1 MFHHLKGKNLNR
13 LYPVVIAS
21 VGVMLSGCQ
30 LNSALDDTYEPTSVA
45 ERYPIEVKT
54 ATFKT
59 GLKAPTGHLN
69 TNQTN
74 AVADFAIEAKRTG
87 SPKVQI
93 LYPSGNGASRALA
106 NNIAATI
113 TNYGVPKN
121 RISVK
126 PIRGGANEPIQ
137 LVLTRKVAVTKECGD
152 WSEDLSSNYYNRPHP
167 NFGCAQQHNI
177 AAMVANPEDLERPR
191 AMGPVLAGNRTE
203 TLKIFIENSTTGDYW
218 TIDGESKSP

>member
-1 MFHHLKGKNLNR
+1 MFNHMKARNMSR
-13 LYPVVIAS
+13 LLPVAI
-21 VGVMLSGCQ
+21 VGVLLAGCQ
-30 LNSALDDTYEPTSVA
+30 FDPTLDDSYEPASVA
-45 ERYPIEVKT
+45 ERYPIEVRK

-59 GLKAPTGHLN
+59 GLRAPTGQLN
-69 TNQTN
+69 TNQKN

-93 LYPSGNGASRALA
+93 LYPGGASASKKLA
-106 NNIAATI
+106 NEIASAI
-113 TNYGVPKN
+113 TNYGIPKN

-126 PIRGGANEPIQ
+126 AIRGGANEPIQ

-152 WSEDLSSNYYNRPHP
+152 WSEDLSSTYSNNAHP
-167 NFGCAQQHNI
+167 NFGCAMQHNI

-203 TLKIFIENSTTGDYW
+203 TMKIFIENSTTGDYY

>member
-1 MFHHLKGKNLNR
+1 MFYHMTGRNLKR
-13 LYPVVIAS
+13 LVPAAIM
-21 VGVMLSGCQ
+21 GVLLAGCQ
-30 LNSALDDTYEPTSVA
+30 MDAMHDTYEPTSVS
-45 ERYPIEVKT
+45 ERYPIEVRK

-59 GLKAPTGHLN
+59 GLRAPTGQLN
-69 TNQTN
+69 TNQAN
-74 AVADFAIEAKRTG
+74 AVADFAIEAKRTS

-93 LYPSGNGASRALA
+93 LYPGGSSASRNLA
-106 NNIAATI
+106 HEIASTI

-126 PIRGGANEPIQ
+126 AIRGGTNEPIQ

-152 WSEDLSSNYYNRPHP
+152 WSEDLASTYANNSHP

-203 TLKIFIENSTTGDYW
+203 TMKIFVENSTTGDYW

>member
-1 MFHHLKGKNLNR
+1 MFQITKNRNLNR
-13 LYPVVIAS
+13 LLPAAV
-21 VGVMLSGCQ
+21 VGVLLAGCQ
-30 LNSALDDTYEPTSVA
+30 FGSALDDTYQPSTVA
-45 ERYPIEVKT
+45 ERYPIEVRQ

-59 GLKAPTGHLN
+59 GLRAPTGQLN

-93 LYPSGNGASRALA
+93 LYPGEASASRKLA
-106 NNIAATI
+106 NEIAVAI
-113 TNYGVPKN
+113 TNYGIPKN
-121 RISVK
+121 RIFVK

-152 WSEDLSSNYYNRPHP
+152 WSEDLSSSHSNTMHP
-167 NFGCAQQHNI
+167 NHGCAMQHNI

-203 TLKIFIENSTTGDYW
+203 TMKIFIENSTTGDYW
-218 TIDGESKSP
+218 TIDGDSKSP

>member
-1 MFHHLKGKNLNR
+1 MFYHMTGRNLKR
-13 LYPVVIAS
+13 LVPAAIM
-21 VGVMLSGCQ
+21 GVLLAGCQ
-30 LNSALDDTYEPTSVA
+30 METLEDTYEPASVA
-45 ERYPIEVKT
+45 ERYPIEVRN

-59 GLKAPTGHLN
+59 GLRAPTGQLN
-69 TNQTN
+69 TNQAN
-74 AVADFAIEAKRTG
+74 AVTDFAIEAKRTS

-93 LYPSGNGASRALA
+93 LYPGGSSASRKLA
-106 NNIAATI
+106 NDIAATI

-126 PIRGGANEPIQ
+126 AIRGGANEPIQ

-152 WSEDLSSNYYNRPHP
+152 WSEDLASTYGNNPHP
-167 NFGCAQQHNI
+167 NFGCSLQHNI

-203 TLKIFIENSTTGDYW
+203 TMKIFVENSTTGDYW
-218 TIDGESKSP
+218 TVGGDSKSP

>member
-1 MFHHLKGKNLNR
+1 MFQIMKSRNLNR
-13 LYPVVIAS
+13 LLPVAIA
-21 VGVMLSGCQ
+21 GVLLAGCQ
-30 LNSALDDTYEPTSVA
+30 LDSALQSDYEPATVA
-45 ERYPIEVKT
+45 ERYPIQVRQ

-59 GLKAPTGHLN
+59 GLRAPTGQLN

-87 SPKVQI
+87 SPRVQI
-93 LYPSGNGASRALA
+93 LYPGGASASRKLA
-106 NNIAATI
+106 NEIAVAI
-113 TNYGVPKN
+113 TNYGIPKN

-137 LVLTRKVAVTKECGD
+137 LVLTRKVAITKECGD
-152 WSEDLSSNYYNRPHP
+152 WSEDLASTHANTVHP
-167 NFGCAQQHNI
+167 NYGCAMQHNI

-203 TLKIFIENSTTGDYW
+203 TMKIFVENSTTGDYW
-218 TIDGESKSP
+218 TIDGDSKSP